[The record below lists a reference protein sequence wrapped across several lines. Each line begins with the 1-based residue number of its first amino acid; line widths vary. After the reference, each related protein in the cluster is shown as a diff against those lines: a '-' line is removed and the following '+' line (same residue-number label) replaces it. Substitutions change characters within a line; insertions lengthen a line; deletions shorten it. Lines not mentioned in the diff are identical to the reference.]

1 MNRVFRRQPLVV
13 ALLAAG
19 ALGPGTGAV
28 FAQATG
34 TDVKAAKESLATTM
48 TNSRRGEISEEVV
61 VTASRVERPLSTIPN
76 TVTLIDQVDLT
87 QQLSIQNDL
96 STVLGN
102 LIPSF
107 SPSRQKLSNAGE
119 SLRGRK
125 PLYLIDGV
133 PQSNPLRNGGRDG
146 HTIDPL
152 MLERVE
158 VIHGANAIHGMGAS
172 GGIINLITKEPTE
185 DLQQAVRFE
194 TTMQPEDSSD
204 SFGYGASYSAS
215 GKVSGIDFLG
225 SVSYRTTGVSYDADG
240 EVVGFDNTQG
250 DTMDSD
256 TINAF
261 IKVGYS
267 WDEQR
272 IQLTVNKYHLEGS
285 NDWLQVNGD
294 FTEGI
299 PTSSIEGYVP
309 GKKPSNDV
317 TTINLQYSNED
328 IWGQKLRVQVF
339 SQDFEGTYGATSS
352 DTFQD
357 ASIAPLGTLVDQ
369 SQNNSE
375 KYGLKLTMIKDDIFS
390 LPFNLVY
397 GVDAYEDE
405 TWQELILTG
414 RSWVPPTVYKNLA
427 PYMQTEFT
435 GVEKLSVTA
444 GLRREISRLE
454 ADDFS
459 TLASSGGG
467 QFVEGG
473 EIRFS
478 ETLGNIGATYQVN
491 DNWRIYANYAE
502 GFSMPDVGRV
512 LRSIK
517 TSNESVE
524 TYLDLEPILTENKE
538 FGVDFNGEKFTAQLA
553 YYASDSDFGQRLS
566 RGPDG
571 IYTVK
576 REKTEIDGFEFSSQ
590 WFATESDT
598 LGLRYAHTKGRYDS
612 DENGSVDTDLDG
624 SNISPNR
631 VNVSWERSWSARL
644 STRVQANVMLDRE
657 FDDASGEEYAE
668 FDGYTSIDVSAQ
680 LQALGGNFVLGIQN
694 LTNEDYF
701 TYYSQTQTPPKPNS
715 DDHRDARNF
724 KGIGR
729 SMSLSYNY
737 QF

>member
-19 ALGPGTGAV
+19 ALGAGTGAV

-185 DLQQAVRFE
+185 DLQQAMRFE

-272 IQLTVNKYHLEGS
+272 IQLTVNKYHLEGN

-294 FTEGI
+294 IDQGI
-299 PTSSIEGYVP
+299 PTSSIEADVP
-309 GKKPSNDV
+309 GKEPSNDV

-328 IWGQKLRVQVF
+328 ILGQKLRVQVF
-339 SQDFEGTYGATSS
+339 SQDFEGTYGGTPSR
-352 DTFQD
+352 TFQD
-357 ASIAPLGTLVDQ
+357 PSIATVGTLFDQ

-375 KYGLKLTMIKDDIFS
+375 KYGMKLTLIEDDIAG
-390 LPFNLVY
+390 LPVNLVY

-414 RSWVPPTVYKNLA
+414 RSWVPPTVYKNIA
-427 PYMQTEFT
+427 PYMQAEFT
-435 GVEKLSVTA
+435 GIEKLSVTA

-454 ADDFS
+454 VDDFT
-459 TLASSGGG
+459 TLAHYGS

-473 EIRFS
+473 DIKFS
-478 ETLGNIGATYQVN
+478 ETLGNIGATYQIN
-491 DNWRIYANYAE
+491 DNWRVYANYSE

-512 LRSIK
+512 LRGVD
-517 TSNESVE
+517 TPNESVE
-524 TYLDLEPILTENKE
+524 TYLDLEPILTENQE
-538 FGVDFNGEKFTAQLA
+538 FGVDFHSERFTAQLA

-571 IYTVK
+571 VYSVN
-576 REKTEIDGFEFSSQ
+576 REKTEIDGFELSAQ

-598 LGLRYAHTKGRYDS
+598 LGLRYAYTQGRYDS
-612 DENGSVDTDLDG
+612 DDSGSVDSDLDG
-624 SNISPNR
+624 ANISPNR
-631 VNVSWERSWSARL
+631 VNLSWEHSWGESL

-657 FDDASGEEYAE
+657 FEDVSGTEYAE
-668 FDGYTSIDVSAQ
+668 FDGYTTIDVSAQ
-680 LQALGGNFVLGIQN
+680 LQALGGSFVLGIQN

-701 TYYSQTQTPPKPNS
+701 TYYSQTVGN
-715 DDHRDARNF
+715 DARNF